1 MFVQEVALTI
11 LGRNDWKTE
20 TIGNDKRFIISVKWR
35 TGWVHKIFWII
46 QFWSP
51 FLGFEM
57 KWSLTYYIKML
68 GYFTTYR
75 FAVKAR
81 SWLLCMYKIQW
92 PRIQLQKTRLAVFVC
107 FFVFRICLFNFLF
120 YHRFELPDGGFKVK
134 SHGEHMVNLFLFHQ
148 YFISFPHVWSFM
160 DMRLNSRFS
169 NFSFLIVFLI
179 RQFE

>member
-1 MFVQEVALTI
+1 MVIWLKTDLESWPMWASGSSKCREKRVLLFTWLSVCTGGSFNHFK

-20 TIGNDKRFIISVKWR
+20 TIANDKRFIISVKWR
-35 TGWVHKIFWII
+35 TGWVHKMFWII

-51 FLGFEM
+51 FLGFEI

-81 SWLLCMYKIQW
+81 SWLLCMYKILW

-107 FFVFRICLFNFLF
+107 FFVFRICF
-120 YHRFELPDGGFKVK
+120 
-134 SHGEHMVNLFLFHQ
+134 
-148 YFISFPHVWSFM
+148 
-160 DMRLNSRFS
+160 
-169 NFSFLIVFLI
+169 
-179 RQFE
+179 